1 MSTLQSSK
9 FTPLPRSA
17 LKPKAPR
24 IPYREFKCSSTSN
37 IFLDTI
43 ITKPNVKEII
53 KAVATILQSQ
63 LNEDMNLGKQIS
75 PKSDL
80 YFFSEEKYVNEY
92 PQYFDRQRI
101 DNIKKVPSLDDMINF
116 IEALYNCVQ
125 FSSECCIIS
134 LIYINRIIALTGLC
148 LQTTNWRP
156 MVFVSLMVSQKIWDD
171 KYLSNGDF
179 SYIYPFF
186 DKNQLNILEMK
197 FLEMIQYNVFVKLS
211 VYTTFYLELRALIH
225 EGYAKKAL
233 TRYEVLKMEHL
244 VKAKQEKMLRR
255 SRSFGKAGISGE
267 YSNYVI
273 SWIRWMGKCN

>member
-1 MSTLQSSK
+1 MNNLLSK
-9 FTPLPRSA
+9 FTL
-17 LKPKAPR
+17 
-24 IPYREFKCSSTSN
+24 IPPQNVHKTEVLLRDFKSCSTSN
-37 IFLDTI
+37 IFLDTTI
-43 ITKPNVKEII
+43 STPNVTSMI

-80 YFFSEEKYVNEY
+80 YYFSEDKYVSEY
-92 PQYFDRQRI
+92 PQYFDKQRI
-101 DNIKKVPSLDDMINF
+101 ENIRKVPTLEDMINF

-134 LIYINRIIALTGLC
+134 LIYINRIIALTGLS

-186 DKNQLNILEMK
+186 EKNQLNILEMK

-211 VYTTFYLELRALIH
+211 VYATFYLELRALIH
-225 EGYAKKAL
+225 EGYSKKAL
-233 TRYEVLKMEHL
+233 TRYDVLKMEHL
-244 VKAKQEKMLRR
+244 IKARQEKKLRR
-255 SRSFGKAGISGE
+255 SKSEGKFLISGE

-273 SWIRWMGKCN
+273 S

>member
-9 FTPLPRSA
+9 FTPLPRSTK
-17 LKPKAPR
+17 LKVPR
-24 IPYREFKCSSTSN
+24 IPYREFKCSSTSS

-80 YFFSEEKYVNEY
+80 YYFSEEKYVNEY
-92 PQYFDRQRI
+92 PQYFDKQRI
-101 DNIKKVPSLDDMINF
+101 ENIKKVPSLDDMINF

-233 TRYEVLKMEHL
+233 TKYEVLKMEHL
-244 VKAKQEKMLRR
+244 VKAKQEKKLRR
-255 SRSFGKAGISGE
+255 SKSFGKSFISGE

-273 SWIRWMGKCN
+273 S

>member
-1 MSTLQSSK
+1 MKASK
-9 FTPLPRSA
+9 FTPIPQKPVQ
-17 LKPKAPR
+17 KPKQPL
-24 IPYREFKCSSTSN
+24 REFKSSSTSS
-37 IFLDTI
+37 IFLDTTI
-43 ITKPNVKEII
+43 SKPNVKSMI

-80 YFFSEEKYVNEY
+80 YYFSEEKYVSEY
-92 PQYFDRQRI
+92 PQYFDKQRI
-101 DNIKKVPSLDDMINF
+101 ENIRKIPTLDDMINF

-134 LIYINRIIALTGLC
+134 LIYINRIIALTGLS

-156 MVFVSLMVSQKIWDD
+156 LVFVSLMVSQKIWDD

-186 DKNQLNILEMK
+186 EKNQLNILEMK

-211 VYTTFYLELRALIH
+211 VYTTFYLELRTLIH
-225 EGYAKKAL
+225 EGFCNKAL
-233 TRYEVLKMEHL
+233 TKFDVLKMEHL
-244 VKAKQEKMLRR
+244 VKIKQEKKLRR
-255 SRSFGKAGISGE
+255 SKSFGKFLISGE
-267 YSNYVI
+267 HSNYII
-273 SWIRWMGKCN
+273 S

>member
-1 MSTLQSSK
+1 M
-9 FTPLPRSA
+9 
-17 LKPKAPR
+17 
-24 IPYREFKCSSTSN
+24 
-37 IFLDTI
+37 DTI

-80 YFFSEEKYVNEY
+80 YYFSEEKYVNEY

-225 EGYAKKAL
+225 EGYPKKAL

-244 VKAKQEKMLRR
+244 VKSKQERKLRR
-255 SRSFGKAGISGE
+255 SKSFGKFLISGE

-273 SWIRWMGKCN
+273 N